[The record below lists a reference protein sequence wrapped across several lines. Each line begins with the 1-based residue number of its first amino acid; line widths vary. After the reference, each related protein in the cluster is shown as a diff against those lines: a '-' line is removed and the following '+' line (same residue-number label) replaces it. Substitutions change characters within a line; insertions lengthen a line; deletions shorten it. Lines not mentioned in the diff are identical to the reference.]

1 MVDVITVEEFQKLRE
16 SVEKRLENL
25 ETGMKELAKE
35 FEKNLETGMKQLAKE
50 FDKNLETRLGKLAED
65 FEEFRESG
73 LFQRLSR
80 VFAKALGEK
89 QEGSVKKPKANS

>member
-1 MVDVITVEEFQKLRE
+1 VVDVIRVEEFQKLRE

-25 ETGMKELAKE
+25 ETGMKE
-35 FEKNLETGMKQLAKE
+35 LAKE

-80 VFAKALGEK
+80 VFARGLGEK
-89 QEGSVKKPKANS
+89 QEGSVEKPKANS